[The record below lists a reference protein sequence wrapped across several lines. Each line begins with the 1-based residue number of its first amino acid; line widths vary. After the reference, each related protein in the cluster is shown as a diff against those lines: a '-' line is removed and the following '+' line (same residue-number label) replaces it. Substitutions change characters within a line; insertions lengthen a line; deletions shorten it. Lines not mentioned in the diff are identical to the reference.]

1 MALPNY
7 VKFQRGSLV
16 AYNRL
21 SVKDENTLY
30 FIYDANDE
38 SKGTLYLGTRL
49 IGSVGGS
56 GGVNNLSELS
66 DVIVSSAQT
75 GDFLVLN
82 SEGKW
87 TSTSASGVA
96 QAILESGGNFVS
108 IDEAEF
114 QFNAVSGNLE
124 IKGYADAANGLVP
137 TKSTTG
143 ISWTSLPPDLST
155 EVANLKTEL
164 SASTTAIQSI
174 QAELSAVDGKISTA
188 IANANHLTYEV
199 VSDLSAV
206 TAENVIYLYNDGNG
220 SVNNN
225 YKEYLLTNGNLE
237 EIGSTAID
245 LSQYAT
251 VTSVTALETT
261 VGTLSTAV
269 NAIDTRLTATES
281 ALSALTTSVNA
292 LQNDFVLTTTFNAV
306 VGDLTRVN
314 GTLNNLTSTASIEET
329 LVDIYD
335 RLTWQEISE

>member
-1 MALPNY
+1 MTSAGANASITWPSTGCTSASNC
-7 VKFQRGSLV
+7 KST
-16 AYNRL
+16 
-21 SVKDENTLY
+21 NTTTYAFNGWYKESGATNKIATNSATPVLQASTSY
-30 FIYDANDE
+30 TDAN
-38 SKGTLYLGTRL
+38 
-49 IGSVGGS
+49 
-56 GGVNNLSELS
+56 
-66 DVIVSSAQT
+66 
-75 GDFLVLN
+75 
-82 SEGKW
+82 GKW

-164 SASTTAIQSI
+164 SASTTALQSI

-220 SVNNN
+220 STNNN

-251 VTSVTALETT
+251 VTCVTALETT

-281 ALSALTTSVNA
+281 ALNALTTSVNA
-292 LQNDFVLTTTFNAV
+292 L
-306 VGDLTRVN
+306 
-314 GTLNNLTSTASIEET
+314 
-329 LVDIYD
+329 
-335 RLTWQEISE
+335 